1 MKKLILM
8 LMLLAPIATF
18 AQKFGYVNT
27 QTIMQNLPEIKKV
40 EGELQALAMQYEN
53 DLKAMQE
60 EFQKQSEAYD
70 KAQSTMNETAREQKE
85 KELQALYQKI
95 QEQYQA
101 NQQALQQKQ
110 QELMAP
116 IIAKVRQAI
125 DTVGKN
131 GNFVFIFEEGTAI
144 YASATLTEDVTK
156 LVQTEISRIK

>member
-18 AQKFGYVNT
+18 AQKFGIVNT
-27 QTIMQNLPEIKKV
+27 QTIMQSLPEIKKV
-40 EGELQALAMQYEN
+40 EGELQAAAMQYEN

-60 EFQKQSEAYD
+60 ELQKQNEAYE
-70 KAQSTMNETAREQKE
+70 KVKSTMNETARQQKE
-85 KELQALYQKI
+85 EELQGLYQKI

-101 NQQALQQKQ
+101 NQQELQKKQ

-125 DTVGKN
+125 ENVGKN
-131 GNFVFIFEEGTAI
+131 GNFVFIFEEGTSI
-144 YASATLTEDVTK
+144 YTSATLVEDVTK
-156 LVQTEISRIK
+156 LVQTEITRIK